1 MSKRILVAVLGFTV
15 VVLSS
20 SGCGCPERTA
30 SHFDSLSC
38 ATDGGAGVL
47 LVNPLKDLGNVSLD
61 SATTCT
67 VVVDAGVISLTL
79 QSTACP
85 VNTTAPTHNL
95 LTAPCAVG
103 PLPAGT
109 YEVDGK
115 HVTVQ
120 ADGGVDLTGC

>member
-1 MSKRILVAVLGFTV
+1 MSKRILVAVLGV
-15 VVLSS
+15 GVLLSS
-20 SGCGCPERTA
+20 SGCGCPEQTA

-38 ATDGGAGVL
+38 STDGGAAVL
-47 LVNPLKDLGNVSLD
+47 LVTPRKDLGNVNFD

-67 VVVDAGVISLTL
+67 VTVDAGVISLTL
-79 QSTACP
+79 QSTACM

-95 LTAPCAVG
+95 LTAPCALG
-103 PLPAGT
+103 PLPTGT